1 MYYSIQSCGQ
11 VNRLMAEAE
20 EEKWK
25 KIPTENEVG
34 DGISHRAR
42 EEPTTWQSLGWMCY
56 CLTVSQQPVK
66 RNNSHFTGE
75 ERRLRNAYVICLRP
89 QSKWTSQDS
98 NCGTS
103 GSNAS
108 TLSSTP
114 CHTLP
119 TEQQSS
125 LLCPHCNPHAC
136 KQLINSE
143 RKTESSENKHQKCI
157 TNSRQFL

>member
-1 MYYSIQSCGQ
+1 MRFS
-11 VNRLMAEAE
+11 
-20 EEKWK
+20 K
-25 KIPTENEVG
+25 
-34 DGISHRAR
+34 
-42 EEPTTWQSLGWMCY
+42 
-56 CLTVSQQPVK
+56 VK
-66 RNNSHFTGE
+66 GFTGGSDGKE
-75 ERRLRNAYVICLRP
+75 SICNARDLGSVPGLGRCPGGRHGNPLQYSCLENVHGQRSLAGYSP
-89 QSKWTSQDS
+89 WGCKGSDMTEWLSTHKVNNLSECHLANTWTSQDS
-98 NCGTS
+98 NCGPS

-108 TLSSTP
+108 ALSSPP

-157 TNSRQFL
+157 TNSWQFL